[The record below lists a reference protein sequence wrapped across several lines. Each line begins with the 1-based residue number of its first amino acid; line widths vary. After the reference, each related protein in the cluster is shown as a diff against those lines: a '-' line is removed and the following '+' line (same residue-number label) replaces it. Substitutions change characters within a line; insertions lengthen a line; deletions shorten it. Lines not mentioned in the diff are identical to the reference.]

1 MEEPQSPTDVA
12 YRRGLESAPKL
23 CDSTSRPGAAPAS
36 CNYRPQ
42 TGHGGSVRGSLSAA
56 AGTASPRPCAR
67 RKAETSRAT
76 KPAPAPARLPGRARR
91 RQPRPPELSS
101 GLEGGRDLDRSGWR
115 RGSRRG
121 QQGRTAAASRRGP
134 ALPRFAPTP
143 SCRALQRRRMA
154 ARRCQLAPRCPQRGR
169 RRHRTEPPE
178 RGREAH
184 SLHTATLRLNT
195 TTLRLRAPPR
205 GLHPPPP
212 PPPGRCS
219 AAAVATP
226 TLGSTANKRH
236 PAAALR
242 PYRARGELGLP
253 NERQAHGITSSPLA
267 AAGRRPPNRRA
278 AAQGSPMQRVPA
290 SLCGALR
297 RGAHRPCCSLLLR
310 PWRCPAVDV
319 GLLPFHLLSLSHPFP
334 PRVPAQARRR
344 PLPATPNPRSRPPFL
359 PLPPPEQAVG
369 VGPGGCRPRHEHHH
383 RHRRVSAADGR
394 SLVPQCAGCG
404 RGGGGGWKAP
414 PGSAGGRA
422 HVARGAPP
430 RPGVDGPRSLPGSP
444 TGARP
449 PSPAG

>member
-1 MEEPQSPTDVA
+1 MRRFRTEIRARNHTVEEPQSPTDVA

-23 CDSTSRPGAAPAS
+23 CDSTARPGAAPAS
-36 CNYRPQ
+36 RNCRPQ

-169 RRHRTEPPE
+169 RRHRTEPPK

-184 SLHTATLRLNT
+184 GLHTATLRLNT

-205 GLHPPPP
+205 GLHPPP

-319 GLLPFHLLSLSHPFP
+319 GLLPFHLLSLSP
-334 PRVPAQARRR
+334 
-344 PLPATPNPRSRPPFL
+344 TPFL
-359 PLPPPEQAVG
+359 PGSRLRHVG
-369 VGPGGCRPRHEHHH
+369 GRYRRPRI
-383 RHRRVSAADGR
+383 
-394 SLVPQCAGCG
+394 
-404 RGGGGGWKAP
+404 
-414 PGSAGGRA
+414 PGPVLPSY
-422 HVARGAPP
+422 PFLP
-430 RPGVDGPRSLPGSP
+430 RNRL
-444 TGARP
+444 
-449 PSPAG
+449 